1 MLEARGQPALD
12 PFRNLHELLVYLLER
27 NGDLAERDR
36 VLAALVFLTRIEGTG
51 RVATALLW
59 LALWPGLCG
68 VYARRRRRGVSADD
82 ALSAISCAFTLLV
95 AEMDLSRVTR
105 VAATLVRSTEREA
118 VALLRTCA
126 RELALDEP
134 ALDALQVPSG
144 ECAANAFEA
153 QRLAQH
159 LFGDDASLVWAVAV
173 LDETQ
178 AEAALRF
185 GVSAAAARKRY
196 QRAVARARTSACFA

>member
-126 RELALDEP
+126 REVALEEP
-134 ALDALQVPSG
+134 ALDAQQAPS
-144 ECAANAFEA
+144 AADAFEA
-153 QRLAQH
+153 EGLARH
-159 LFGDDASLVWAVAV
+159 LFGPDASLVWAVAV